1 MAKSGLHGVD
11 RTSSGSMLAIPK
23 YKRKEERKKILKMC
37 VKKLRSIDDPET
49 FLCRSV
55 LINNTLKQI
64 QAFHKAKEASKHAHA
79 HHQVEWEQDVRE
91 REDNKEGESEES
103 ESPTSSDTE
112 EPYEQN
118 LASRCEPE
126 HHLPLDNTRH
136 HTDQTQ
142 HHHDVNLASRSDNN
156 DYNAEDILSDILLPP
171 PLSPRLEDITDCR
184 IDTDFSLSV
193 SSSLL
198 STNWAHED
206 ALDWVAVNSHNK
218 WPGIPASDDLKS
230 TLDVSV
236 INDICDEAKSYTD
249 LSDKY
254 SSHAH
259 AALCDETEAVV
270 PNNKEDSVDD
280 CFDDSSDNSS
290 DTSGSSEDRTGSE
303 GDHSEFEFSSC
314 GRSVSYMA
322 DIQTV
327 VLNNLIASLESWHR
341 AAPVENIK

>member
-11 RTSSGSMLAIPK
+11 RTSSSSMLAIPK

-64 QAFHKAKEASKHAHA
+64 QAFHKAKEASKHAH
-79 HHQVEWEQDVRE
+79 HQMEWEREVME
-91 REDNKEGESEES
+91 REDNKEAESEES

-112 EPYEQN
+112 EPYEQSLAEHCEPAHHIPMN
-118 LASRCEPE
+118 NTHNHTNQTHINLDGSLASRND
-126 HHLPLDNTRH
+126 H
-136 HTDQTQ
+136 
-142 HHHDVNLASRSDNN
+142 N

-184 IDTDFSLSV
+184 LDTDFSLSV

-206 ALDWVAVNSHNK
+206 ALDWVAVNSHNTHK

-236 INDICDEAKSYTD
+236 INDICEETKTYTD
-249 LSDKY
+249 LGLKCT
-254 SSHAH
+254 SHS
-259 AALCDETEAVV
+259 ALCDETEAVV
-270 PNNKEDSVDD
+270 PNNKDNVDE

-290 DTSGSSEDRTGSE
+290 DGSGASEDRTSSE
-303 GDHSEFEFSSC
+303 GDPTEFEFSSC
-314 GRSVSYMA
+314 GRSVNYMA

-327 VLNNLIASLESWHR
+327 VLNNLIASLES
-341 AAPVENIK
+341 

>member
-11 RTSSGSMLAIPK
+11 RTSSSSMLAIPK

-64 QAFHKAKEASKHAHA
+64 QAFHKAKEASKHAH
-79 HHQVEWEQDVRE
+79 HQEEWEREVRE
-91 REDNKEGESEES
+91 KEDNKAMEAEES
-103 ESPTSSDTE
+103 ESPTSSDGE

-118 LASRCEPE
+118 LSEPCEPE
-126 HHLPLDNTRH
+126 KILHNMDTPNYA
-136 HTDQTQ
+136 DQTQ
-142 HHHDVNLASRSDNN
+142 IQQDVNLTSRSDNN

-198 STNWAHED
+198 STNWAHDD
-206 ALDWVAVNSHNK
+206 ALDWMSVNNHNK
-218 WPGIPASDDLKS
+218 WPGIPATDDLKS

-236 INDICDEAKSYTD
+236 INDICDE
-249 LSDKY
+249 
-254 SSHAH
+254 
-259 AALCDETEAVV
+259 TEAVV
-270 PNNKEDSVDD
+270 PNKDNVASE
-280 CFDDSSDNSS
+280 CYDDSSDNSS
-290 DTSGSSEDRTGSE
+290 DGSGASEDRTSSE
-303 GDHSEFEFSSC
+303 GDPTEFEFTSC
-314 GRSVSYMA
+314 GRSVNYMA

-327 VLNNLIASLESWHR
+327 VLNNLIASLES
-341 AAPVENIK
+341 